1 MKMANVNTEQGVHM
15 KKRLWIGSAGALILA
30 LLAMALYMAL
40 PTHAT
45 HAASANSAN
54 SGVSSYTVP
63 TWWAKYQ
70 TVSAPGFKAGPT
82 GKNASVAV
90 GANVNVSNEAG
101 PQSETSIAIN
111 PGNPQQIV
119 GGSNEIF
126 RLPMRGYFS
135 RDGGATWGGR
145 DLPLPPPIGT
155 NGFDFG
161 SDPGVAWDLHGN
173 VYYSYIVVFFSG
185 GGSINGT
192 EMAVARSSDGGQ
204 AWTATFFNLGGP
216 GQFNDKPMIAVDTN
230 PSSPH
235 ANTVYVAWDTT
246 ANGKGG
252 PSSSG
257 IQLSRST
264 DGGRTFSTPQAVSDT
279 HGGQR
284 FGIGADPFVGPDGR
298 VYVAWHDIT
307 NAILV
312 RSSTDGGSTF
322 GAITTVAPTRIAFD
336 AAIPPQNLRGALVYP
351 ACGADRSAGP
361 FRGRIY
367 CTWMDNN
374 AHGDTDIFLAASSS
388 QGATWSAPLTVNDD
402 GGGSFQFNQWLAV
415 DPVTGAVDMSWNDSR
430 NDPTNA
436 STDVYFTHSSNGGAS
451 VAPNVKVTTAPTN
464 ETAAG
469 ADLGN
474 QYGDYEGIDALGG
487 SVHPIWTD
495 RRAGGS
501 VDGFEEVYSATVTVP

>member
-1 MKMANVNTEQGVHM
+1 MQ
-15 KKRLWIGSAGALILA
+15 KRLWVTGAGVLTLA
-30 LLAMALYMAL
+30 LVAMALCVAL
-40 PTHAT
+40 PTHA
-45 HAASANSAN
+45 ASSNNGSN
-54 SGVSSYTVP
+54 TSSSPSNPP

-70 TVSAPGFKAGPT
+70 IVSAPGFKPTAT
-82 GKNASVAV
+82 GKAGSVKV
-90 GANVNVSNEAG
+90 GANVDVSNEDG

-111 PGNPQQIV
+111 PNNPSQIV

-135 RDGGATWGGR
+135 GDGGASWGSV
-145 DLPLPPPIGT
+145 DLPLPPPISQ

-161 SDPGVAWDLHGN
+161 SDPGVAWDLRGN
-173 VYYSYIVVFFSG
+173 VYYSYIVVFFSA

-192 EMAVARSSDGGQ
+192 EMAVARSADGGRS
-204 AWTATFFNLGGP
+204 WTPTFFSLGGP

-230 PSSPH
+230 PTSPNVN
-235 ANTVYVAWDTT
+235 AVYVGWDTT
-246 ANGKGG
+246 VGGNGG

-257 IQLSRST
+257 VQFSRST
-264 DGGRTFSTPQAVSDT
+264 DGGRTFSTPVVISDT

-284 FGIGADPFVGPDGR
+284 FGIGADPFVGPDGT

-312 RSSTDGGSTF
+312 RGSADGGSTF
-322 GAITTVAPTRIAFD
+322 GRISTVAPTRIPFD

-351 ACGADRSAGP
+351 ACGADRSAGA
-361 FRGRIY
+361 FRGRLY
-367 CTWMDNN
+367 CSWMDDNG
-374 AHGDTDIFLAASSS
+374 HGDTDIFLATSTDK
-388 QGATWSAPLTVNDD
+388 GATWGAPVTVNDD
-402 GGGSFQFNQWLAV
+402 GGGSYQFNQWLAI

-436 STDVYFTHSSNGGAS
+436 SSDVFFAQSANGGAS
-451 VAPNVKVTTAPTN
+451 VSPNVRVTSASTN
-464 ETAAG
+464 ETVTG

-501 VDGFEEVYSATVTVP
+501 ADGFEEVFSATITVK

>member
-1 MKMANVNTEQGVHM
+1 MTT
-15 KKRLWIGSAGALILA
+15 KRLWIAGASIVVLA
-30 LLAMALYMAL
+30 LVATTLAIAL
-40 PTHAT
+40 PTHA
-45 HAASANSAN
+45 AAGGSNTSR
-54 SGVSSYTVP
+54 SSSSSSSQYSQP
-63 TWWAKYQ
+63 RWWAKYQ
-70 TVSAPGFKAGPT
+70 VVSAPGFKPAPTAGKT
-82 GKNASVAV
+82 SSVKV
-90 GANVNVSNEAG
+90 GANVNVSDEPG

-111 PGNPQQIV
+111 PNHPSQIV

-135 RDGGATWGGR
+135 SDGGATWGGV
-145 DLPLPPPIGT
+145 DLPLPPPISQ

-173 VYYSYIVVFFSG
+173 VYYSYIVVFFSA

-204 AWTATFFNLGGP
+204 SWTATFFSLAGP
-216 GQFNDKPMIAVDTN
+216 GNFNDKPMIAVDTN
-230 PSSPH
+230 PSSPN

-246 ANGKGG
+246 VNGKGG

-257 IQLSRST
+257 IEFSRST
-264 DGGRTFSTPQAVSDT
+264 DGGVSFSAPAVISAT
-279 HGGQR
+279 GGGQH

-298 VYVAWHDIT
+298 VYVAWHDIS

-312 RSSTDGGSTF
+312 RSSANGGATF

-336 AAIPPQNLRGALVYP
+336 ALIPPQNLRGALVYP
-351 ACGADRSAGP
+351 ACGADRSTGA
-361 FRGRIY
+361 FRGRLY
-367 CTWMDNN
+367 CSWMDSNS
-374 AHGDTDIFLAASSS
+374 AGDTDIFLATSTN

-402 GGGSFQFNQWLAV
+402 GGGSYQFNQWLAV
-415 DPVTGAVDMSWNDSR
+415 DPVTGAVDLSWNDSR

-436 STDVYFTHSSNGGAS
+436 STDVYFAQSTNGGAS
-451 VAPNVKVTTAPTN
+451 VSPNVKVTTAPTN
-464 ETAAG
+464 ETVAG

-474 QYGDYEGIDALGG
+474 QYGDYEGIDARGG

-501 VDGFEEVYSATVTVP
+501 VDGFEEVFTATLTVK

>member
-1 MKMANVNTEQGVHM
+1 MTT
-15 KKRLWIGSAGALILA
+15 KRLWIAGASIVVLA
-30 LLAMALYMAL
+30 LVATTLAIAL
-40 PTHAT
+40 PTHA
-45 HAASANSAN
+45 AAGGSNTSR
-54 SGVSSYTVP
+54 SSSSSSSQYSQP
-63 TWWAKYQ
+63 RWWAKYQ
-70 TVSAPGFKAGPT
+70 VVSAPGFKPAPTAGKT
-82 GKNASVAV
+82 SSVKV
-90 GANVNVSNEAG
+90 GANVNVSDEPG

-111 PGNPQQIV
+111 PNHPSQIV

-135 RDGGATWGGR
+135 SDGGATWGGV
-145 DLPLPPPIGT
+145 DLPLPPPISQ

-173 VYYSYIVVFFSG
+173 VYYSYIVVFFSA

-204 AWTATFFNLGGP
+204 SWTATFFSLAGP
-216 GQFNDKPMIAVDTN
+216 GNFNDKPMIAVDTN
-230 PSSPH
+230 PSSPN

-246 ANGKGG
+246 VNGKGG

-257 IQLSRST
+257 IEFSRST
-264 DGGRTFSTPQAVSDT
+264 DGGVSFSAPAVISAT
-279 HGGQR
+279 GGGQH
-284 FGIGADPFVGPDGR
+284 FGISADPFVGPDGR
-298 VYVAWHDIT
+298 VYVAWHDIS

-312 RSSTDGGSTF
+312 RSSANGGATF

-336 AAIPPQNLRGALVYP
+336 ALIPPQNLRGALVYP
-351 ACGADRSAGP
+351 ACGADRSTGA
-361 FRGRIY
+361 FRGRLY
-367 CTWMDNN
+367 CSWMDSNS
-374 AHGDTDIFLAASSS
+374 AGDTDIFLATSTN

-402 GGGSFQFNQWLAV
+402 GGGSYQFNQWLAV
-415 DPVTGAVDMSWNDSR
+415 DPVTGAVDLSWNDSR

-436 STDVYFTHSSNGGAS
+436 STDVYFAQSTNGGAS
-451 VAPNVKVTTAPTN
+451 VSPNVKVTTAPTN
-464 ETAAG
+464 ETVAG

-474 QYGDYEGIDALGG
+474 QYGDYEGIDARGG

-501 VDGFEEVYSATVTVP
+501 VDGFEEVFTATLTVK